1 MPMERAVSP
10 MPTLPLQGKPLPQ
23 YLDHDE
29 EIPAQEL
36 KEKAGEGGEHA
47 LLTVR
52 RCSICPW
59 LSGTLEQKSEVC
71 LREKGQGRSEVKNK
85 KDLKKMVGTA

>member
-1 MPMERAVSP
+1 

-36 KEKAGEGGEHA
+36 KGKAGEWGG
-47 LLTVR
+47 T
-52 RCSICPW
+52 CSAHC
-59 LSGTLEQKSEVC
+59 QKMLYMSMAFRYFRTEIRS
-71 LREKGQGRSEVKNK
+71 LFKGKGPGK
-85 KDLKKMVGTA
+85 K